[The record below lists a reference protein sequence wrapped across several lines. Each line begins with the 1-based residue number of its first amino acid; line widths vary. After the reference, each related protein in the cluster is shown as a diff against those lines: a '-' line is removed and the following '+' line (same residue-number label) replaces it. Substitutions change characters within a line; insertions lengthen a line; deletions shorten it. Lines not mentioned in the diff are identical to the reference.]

1 MRKVVWSL
9 FGIFVVA
16 AFVATGTSWANKMHG
31 EKVKVKL
38 AAVPSVKT
46 SAGGEADFALA
57 KDGKTIHF
65 RLDLKKIENV
75 TMAHV
80 HAVGADGTPAA
91 ILTWL
96 YPPGGDKPS
105 LREGKLSGK
114 LSEGDITDANL
125 LGPMKGKAVKELF
138 EQIKN
143 GTAGVAVHTKQ
154 NGGGELWGI
163 HKEAKKESKNEMNL
177 DEPVGT
183 GSLGY

>member
-16 AFVATGTSWANKMHG
+16 AFLATGTSWANKMHG

-46 SAGGEADFALA
+46 SAGGEADFVLA

-65 RLDLKKIENV
+65 RLELKKIENA

-91 ILTWL
+91 ILVWL
-96 YPPGGDKPS
+96 YPPNGDKPL
-105 LREGKLSGK
+105 LREGKFSGK
-114 LSEGDITDANL
+114 ISEGDITDANL
-125 LGPMKGKAVKELF
+125 LGPLKGKAVKELF
-138 EQIKN
+138 EQIEY

-163 HKEAKKESKNEMNL
+163 HKEAKKEMNKEMKH
-177 DEPVGT
+177 DESG
-183 GSLGY
+183 GMKSGGY